1 MPRVDIGK
9 YEIRIYAA
17 DLNERPH
24 VHIWNAGRHA
34 KYWIDRIEFF
44 SSQGYASHELTA
56 IERMLHNNHTKLMHE
71 WNKAKARK

>member
-1 MPRVDIGK
+1 MPRLDIDG

-24 VHIWNAGRHA
+24 AHIWQAGRHV

-44 SSQGYASHELTA
+44 SNRGYAAH
-56 IERMLHNNHTKLMHE
+56 
-71 WNKAKARK
+71 